1 MEEGQRPQCPEC
13 SKKFSRIAS
22 LKAHIM
28 LHEREESLMC
38 PECGDEFPLQVC
50 KQTNEISLI
59 IVLELDTES
68 SLKDCLSNP
77 DIAA

>member
-13 SKKFSRIAS
+13 SKKFSRVAS

-38 PECGDEFPLQVC
+38 AECGDEFALQV
-50 KQTNEISLI
+50 S
-59 IVLELDTES
+59 
-68 SLKDCLSNP
+68 
-77 DIAA
+77 DIDAGRRL